1 MGALLEE
8 TGDEYDEEVE
18 ARVGEEEKELEEE
31 DVAEY

>member
-8 TGDEYDEEVE
+8 TGDEYDEEV
-18 ARVGEEEKELEEE
+18 AVRVGEEEKELE